1 MSRAFVGFDGYIDTL
16 FRVVRERAPR
26 GAAFFETIADFSRHL
41 ASAAG
46 QSADMELVR
55 EETRFGGNAPLLA
68 NALASLGM
76 PATCLGAM
84 GYPEIDPAFASLH
97 RDCRAV
103 SVSGPGETTV
113 FEFGD
118 GKLMFADLAPLE
130 SFGWQLLRKRVGVD
144 AMTEL
149 AGECD
154 LVCLVNWGG
163 LVQAQEVWAGFL
175 SEVLSRVS
183 RPQRMFVDLADLSKR
198 TVPDVLALLDLL
210 AACAAGHEVTLGL
223 NEHEA
228 WTLHERLI
236 KAGRVSATRRKPRL
250 GEVCERLFSA
260 LGLHA
265 VLVHSI
271 DRSYSITESGLVE
284 RRGTV
289 VSRPRISTGGGD
301 HFNAGYCFARS
312 LDLEEALSL
321 DCAMTVSRLY
331 IQSGRSPALADL
343 IAEVREGA

>member
-1 MSRAFVGFDGYIDTL
+1 
-16 FRVVRERAPR
+16 
-26 GAAFFETIADFSRHL
+26 
-41 ASAAG
+41 
-46 QSADMELVR
+46 
-55 EETRFGGNAPLLA
+55 
-68 NALASLGM
+68 
-76 PATCLGAM
+76 
-84 GYPEIDPAFASLH
+84 
-97 RDCRAV
+97 
-103 SVSGPGETTV
+103 
-113 FEFGD
+113 
-118 GKLMFADLAPLE
+118 
-130 SFGWQLLRKRVGVD
+130 
-144 AMTEL
+144 
-149 AGECD
+149 
-154 LVCLVNWGG
+154 
-163 LVQAQEVWAGFL
+163 
-175 SEVLSRVS
+175 
-183 RPQRMFVDLADLSKR
+183 MFVDLADLSKR

-210 AACAAGHEVTLGL
+210 AACAVGHEVTLGL

-312 LDLEEALSL
+312 LGLEEALSL